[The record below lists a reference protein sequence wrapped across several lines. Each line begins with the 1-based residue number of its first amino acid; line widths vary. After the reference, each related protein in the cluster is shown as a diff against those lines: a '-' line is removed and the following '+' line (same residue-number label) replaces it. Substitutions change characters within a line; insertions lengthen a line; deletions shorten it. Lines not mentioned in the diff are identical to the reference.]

1 MSQVQLSEEER
12 AARPLWRNRDF
23 LLLWSGQSVSTLGT
37 GVSTFALPLLVL
49 ALTHSPALAG
59 VVTAVRQAPY
69 LLFSLPAGAL
79 VDRWNRKT
87 AMICCDVARWLA
99 LGSLPLA
106 FALGHL
112 TLAQL
117 CVAAFLEGTAY
128 VVFSL
133 AQLSALPQVVAPAH
147 LARAYSLDNANEFAG
162 ALLGPAL
169 GAFII
174 GLAPFIEAGTM
185 LAYLAD
191 SISYLASVIS
201 LRSIRVSFQQE
212 RISGGAR
219 SLRAEIA
226 EGLRFLWGQR
236 LLRLMVVLTTAIN
249 FLQSPITLAVIVL
262 ARNSLRLDVQT
273 LGFVLSAGGVGG
285 VLGAALA
292 PWIKR
297 RLRFGQIIIASV
309 LLWALAVLALVVA
322 PSAGVLVVGY
332 GLVSLLWPMY
342 GVTLVAY
349 RLELTPDALRGRVT
363 SAFRFLSYGAEPL
376 GAALGGVLL
385 AALGPR
391 PVLGLIAAGLA
402 LCGLVAL
409 GTELRRV

>member
-1 MSQVQLSEEER
+1 
-12 AARPLWRNRDF
+12 
-23 LLLWSGQSVSTLGT
+23 
-37 GVSTFALPLLVL
+37 
-49 ALTHSPALAG
+49 
-59 VVTAVRQAPY
+59 
-69 LLFSLPAGAL
+69 
-79 VDRWNRKT
+79 
-87 AMICCDVARWLA
+87 
-99 LGSLPLA
+99 
-106 FALGHL
+106 
-112 TLAQL
+112 
-117 CVAAFLEGTAY
+117 
-128 VVFSL
+128 
-133 AQLSALPQVVAPAH
+133 
-147 LARAYSLDNANEFAG
+147 
-162 ALLGPAL
+162 
-169 GAFII
+169 
-174 GLAPFIEAGTM
+174 M

-212 RISGGAR
+212 RASAGKR

-262 ARNSLRLDVQT
+262 ARDSLRLDVQT
-273 LGFVLSAGGVGG
+273 LGFALSAGGVGG
-285 VLGAALA
+285 VLGAVLA
-292 PWIKR
+292 PWLKER
-297 RLRFGQIIIASV
+297 ARFGQIIIASV
-309 LLWALAVLALVVA
+309 LLWALAVLALAVA

-332 GLVSLLWPMY
+332 GVVSLLWPMY

-402 LCGLVAL
+402 LSGLVAL
-409 GTELRRV
+409 GTALRKA